1 MSPLIEI
8 KNVPIE
14 IEMKISH
21 AELKY
26 TRGTADLEI
35 SKDPGKGM
43 QIKSKPIK
51 VNMDTFQSQGFVVP
65 AANTA
70 AASVSHQ
77 EKQRTYRQATA
88 SHAQQSHDLLLN
100 AKLDQQVLGHLAMDH
115 SSAIPQE
122 NNLESVLSNSAETSD
137 AEMNIRFEM
146 DKLNF
151 DMRLSAQEF
160 EFTPGD
166 IEFTVSQRPEVII
179 TYVGGPIY
187 VPPSSDPDYE
197 PVDVQA

>member
-51 VNMDTFQSQGFVVP
+51 VNMDTFQSQGFVIP

-70 AASVSHQ
+70 AVAVDALTSGVYVA
-77 EKQRTYRQATA
+77 KVTTA
-88 SHAQQSHDLLLN
+88 
-100 AKLDQQVLGHLAMDH
+100 
-115 SSAIPQE
+115 
-122 NNLESVLSNSAETSD
+122 D
-137 AEMNIRFEM
+137 AV
-146 DKLNF
+146 K
-151 DMRLSAQEF
+151 
-160 EFTPGD
+160 
-166 IEFTVSQRPEVII
+166 TVKFVK
-179 TYVGGPIY
+179 
-187 VPPSSDPDYE
+187 
-197 PVDVQA
+197 